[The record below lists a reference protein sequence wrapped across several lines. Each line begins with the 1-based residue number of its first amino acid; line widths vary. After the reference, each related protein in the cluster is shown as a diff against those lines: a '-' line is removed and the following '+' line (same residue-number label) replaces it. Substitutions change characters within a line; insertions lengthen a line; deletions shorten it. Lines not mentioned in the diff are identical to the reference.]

1 MKKSIFLFLLSFLA
15 VSCYEEIVIPV
26 GDDEPVGVMNAQLNT
41 LDKVHVIEL
50 SVSQKNDVQALT
62 GADVRVFVNG
72 TLATV
77 ADEIIPLNPDVT
89 YYDGYS
95 SHRGPRVTEYTFV
108 MDFRPGDVVRIE
120 AQKGEMVL
128 SSTVTVPA
136 AVPISSVDTS
146 TVKMNFMGE
155 TSTYLQMKTVFND
168 DPSVSFYRIYGR
180 GIDDVVILDETGE
193 PVPDLTT
200 NNEFILW
207 LETGFDPIIS
217 EGAGKTGGA
226 DLGALLK
233 SENSYHCFADTPFS
247 GEECTIRP
255 LAHFYPLTDKYYSS
269 FPATG
274 RDIEWEDIL
283 KMSRQVRRRAVIQ
296 LRSLDFAQY
305 HYIKALENLETFGT
319 DMNFL
324 VEPTTLPTNVE
335 GGLGFVGLETV
346 TEYVFYDETRLYPPV
361 DDLYIGGDD
370 YYGGGFYGGYGDYED

>member
-1 MKKSIFLFLLSFLA
+1 MKKSIYLFLLSFLA
-15 VSCYEEIVIPV
+15 VSCYEEVVIPV

-41 LDKVHVIEL
+41 LEKVHVIEL
-50 SVSQKNDVQALT
+50 SVSQKNDVQALP

-77 ADEIIPLNPDVT
+77 ADEIIPLNEDVT

-95 SHRGPRVTEYTFV
+95 SHRGPRVTEYTFEW
-108 MDFRPGDVVRIE
+108 DFRPGDVVRIE
-120 AQKGEMVL
+120 ARKGEMVL

-146 TVKMNFMGE
+146 TVKMTYMGE

-168 DPSVSFYRIYGR
+168 DSSVSFYRVYGR
-180 GIDDVVILDETGE
+180 EVEDLTYLDESGE
-193 PVPDLTT
+193 PAPGLTSV
-200 NNEFILW
+200 NESVLW

-217 EGAGKTGGA
+217 EGAGKTGGT
-226 DLGALLK
+226 DLGGLLK

-255 LAHFYPLTDKYYSS
+255 LTHFYPLSEVFYSSYYSPTES
-269 FPATG
+269 G
-274 RDIEWEDIL
+274 VEWEEL
-283 KMSRQVRRRAVIQ
+283 KSMSQKVHRRAAIQ

-324 VEPTTLPTNVE
+324 VEPTTLPSNVE

-346 TEYVFYDETRLYPPV
+346 TEYVFYDETRVYS
-361 DDLYIGGDD
+361 GDD
-370 YYGGGFYGGYGDYED
+370 IIYYGGGGFYGDYYEE

>member
-15 VSCYEEIVIPV
+15 VSCYEEVIIPV

-41 LDKVHVIEL
+41 LESVHSIEL

-95 SHRGPRVTEYTFV
+95 SHRGPRVTEYSFV

-146 TVKMNFMGE
+146 TVNMTYMGN
-155 TSTYLQMKTVFND
+155 TSTYMQMKTVFND
-168 DPSVSFYRIYGR
+168 DPSVSFYRVYGR
-180 GIDDVVILDETGE
+180 EVDDVTYLDESGE
-193 PVPDLTT
+193 PEPGMTGSF
-200 NNEFILW
+200 ERILW

-255 LAHFYPLTDKYYSS
+255 LAHFYPLGEHYNSYPTTEKQV
-269 FPATG
+269 
-274 RDIEWEDIL
+274 EWEKI
-283 KMSRQVRRRAVIQ
+283 KSMSRQVRRRAVIQ

-324 VEPTTLPTNVE
+324 VEPTTLPSNVE

-346 TEYVFYDETRLYPPV
+346 TEYTFYDETRVYLPE
-361 DDLYIGGDD
+361 DDTYYGGGD
-370 YYGGGFYGGYGDYED
+370 YYGGLFGDYED

>member
-1 MKKSIFLFLLSFLA
+1 MKKSIYLFLLSFLA
-15 VSCYEEIVIPV
+15 VSCYEEVVIPV

-50 SVSQKNDVQALT
+50 SVSQKNDVQALP

-72 TLATV
+72 TPATV
-77 ADEIIPLNPDVT
+77 ADEIIPLNEDIT

-95 SHRGPRVTEYTFV
+95 SHRGPRVTEYTFEW
-108 MDFRPGDVVRIE
+108 DFRPGDVVRIE
-120 AQKGEMVL
+120 ARKGEMVL

-146 TVKMNFMGE
+146 TVKMTYMGE

-168 DPSVSFYRIYGR
+168 DSSVSFYRVYGR
-180 GIDDVVILDETGE
+180 EVEDLTYLDESGE
-193 PVPDLTT
+193 PAPGLTSV
-200 NNEFILW
+200 NESVLW

-217 EGAGKTGGA
+217 EGAGKTGGT
-226 DLGALLK
+226 DLGGLLK

-255 LAHFYPLTDKYYSS
+255 LTHFYPLSEVFYSSYYSPTES
-269 FPATG
+269 G
-274 RDIEWEDIL
+274 VEWEEL
-283 KMSRQVRRRAVIQ
+283 KSMSQKVHRRAAIQ

-324 VEPTTLPTNVE
+324 VEPTTLPSNVE

-346 TEYVFYDETRLYPPV
+346 TEYVFYDETRVYS
-361 DDLYIGGDD
+361 GDD
-370 YYGGGFYGGYGDYED
+370 IIYHGGGGFYGDYYEE

>member
-1 MKKSIFLFLLSFLA
+1 MKKSIYLFLLSFLA
-15 VSCYEEIVIPV
+15 VSCYEEVVIPV

-50 SVSQKNDVQALT
+50 SVSQKNDVQALP

-77 ADEIIPLNPDVT
+77 ANEIIPLNEDVT

-95 SHRGPRVTEYTFV
+95 SHRGPRVTEYTFEW
-108 MDFRPGDVVRIE
+108 DFRPEDVVRIE
-120 AQKGEMVL
+120 ARKGEMVL
-128 SSTVTVPA
+128 SSTVTAPA

-146 TVKMNFMGE
+146 TVKMTYMGE

-168 DPSVSFYRIYGR
+168 DPSVSFYRVYGR
-180 GIDDVVILDETGE
+180 KVEDLTCLDESGE
-193 PVPDLTT
+193 PAPGLTSV
-200 NNEFILW
+200 NESTLW

-217 EGAGKTGGA
+217 EGAGKTGGT
-226 DLGALLK
+226 DLGGLLK
-233 SENSYHCFADTPFS
+233 SENSYHCFADIPFS

-255 LAHFYPLTDKYYSS
+255 LTDFYPLSEHYYSYNYS
-269 FPATG
+269 PTESG
-274 RDIEWEDIL
+274 VEWEEF
-283 KMSRQVRRRAVIQ
+283 KSMSQKVRRRAAIQ

-319 DMNFL
+319 EMNFL
-324 VEPTTLPTNVE
+324 VEPTTLPSNVE

-346 TEYVFYDETRLYPPV
+346 TEYVFYDETRVYS
-361 DDLYIGGDD
+361 GDD
-370 YYGGGFYGGYGDYED
+370 IIYYGGGGFYGGYYEE

>member
-1 MKKSIFLFLLSFLA
+1 MKKSIYLFLLSFLA
-15 VSCYEEIVIPV
+15 VSCYEEVVIPV

-41 LDKVHVIEL
+41 LEKVHVIEL
-50 SVSQKNDVQALT
+50 SVSQKNDVQALP

-72 TLATV
+72 TPATV
-77 ADEIIPLNPDVT
+77 ADEIIPLNEDVT

-95 SHRGPRVTEYTFV
+95 SHRGPRVTEYAFEW
-108 MDFRPGDVVRIE
+108 DFRPGDVVRIE
-120 AQKGEMVL
+120 ARKGEMVL

-146 TVKMNFMGE
+146 TVKMTYMGE

-168 DPSVSFYRIYGR
+168 DSSVSFYRVYGR
-180 GIDDVVILDETGE
+180 EVEDLTYLDESGE
-193 PVPDLTT
+193 PAPGLTSV
-200 NNEFILW
+200 NESVLW

-217 EGAGKTGGA
+217 EGAGKTGGT
-226 DLGALLK
+226 DLGGLLK

-255 LAHFYPLTDKYYSS
+255 LTHFYPLSEVFYSSYYSPTES
-269 FPATG
+269 G
-274 RDIEWEDIL
+274 VEWEEL
-283 KMSRQVRRRAVIQ
+283 KSMSQKVHRRAAIQ

-324 VEPTTLPTNVE
+324 VEPTTLPSNVE

-346 TEYVFYDETRLYPPV
+346 TEYVFYDETRVYS
-361 DDLYIGGDD
+361 GDD
-370 YYGGGFYGGYGDYED
+370 IIYYGGGGFYGDYYEE

>member
-1 MKKSIFLFLLSFLA
+1 MKKSIYLFLLSFLA
-15 VSCYEEIVIPV
+15 VSCYEEVVIPV

-41 LDKVHVIEL
+41 LEKVHVIEL
-50 SVSQKNDVQALT
+50 SVSQKNDVQALP

-77 ADEIIPLNPDVT
+77 ADEIIPLNEDIT

-95 SHRGPRVTEYTFV
+95 SHRGPRVTEYTFEW
-108 MDFRPGDVVRIE
+108 DFRPGDVVRIE
-120 AQKGEMVL
+120 ARKGEMVL
-128 SSTVTVPA
+128 SSTVTAPA

-146 TVKMNFMGE
+146 TVKMTYMGE

-168 DPSVSFYRIYGR
+168 DSSVSFYRVYGR
-180 GIDDVVILDETGE
+180 EVEDLTYLDESGE
-193 PVPDLTT
+193 PAPGLTSV
-200 NNEFILW
+200 NESVLW

-217 EGAGKTGGA
+217 EGAGKTGGT
-226 DLGALLK
+226 DLGGLLK

-255 LAHFYPLTDKYYSS
+255 LTHFYPLSEVFYSSYYSPTES
-269 FPATG
+269 G
-274 RDIEWEDIL
+274 VEWEEF
-283 KMSRQVRRRAVIQ
+283 KSMSQKVRRRAAIQ

-324 VEPTTLPTNVE
+324 VEPTTLPSNVE
-335 GGLGFVGLETV
+335 GGLGFVGMETV
-346 TEYVFYDETRLYPPV
+346 TEYVFYDETRVYS
-361 DDLYIGGDD
+361 GDD
-370 YYGGGFYGGYGDYED
+370 IIYHGGGGFYGDYFEE

>member
-1 MKKSIFLFLLSFLA
+1 MKKSIYLFLLSFLA
-15 VSCYEEIVIPV
+15 VSCYEEVIIPV

-41 LDKVHVIEL
+41 LESVHCIEL

-77 ADEIIPLNPDVT
+77 ADEIIPLNPDIT
-89 YYDGYS
+89 YYDGYK
-95 SHRGPRVTEYTFV
+95 SHSGAWETDYIFEW
-108 MDFRPGDVVRIE
+108 DFRPGDVVRIE

-146 TVKMNFMGE
+146 TVNMTYMGN
-155 TSTYLQMKTVFND
+155 TSTYMQMKTVFND
-168 DPSVSFYRIYGR
+168 DPSVSFYRVYGWEV
-180 GIDDVVILDETGE
+180 DDVTYLDESGE
-193 PVPDLTT
+193 PEPGMTGT
-200 NNEFILW
+200 FERILW

-255 LAHFYPLTDKYYSS
+255 LAHFYPLGDHYNTYPTTEKQV
-269 FPATG
+269 
-274 RDIEWEDIL
+274 EWEKI
-283 KMSRQVRRRAVIQ
+283 KSMSRQVRRRAVIQ

-319 DMNFL
+319 DMSFL
-324 VEPTTLPTNVE
+324 VEPTTLPSNVE

-346 TEYVFYDETRLYPPV
+346 TEYTFYDETRVYLPE
-361 DDLYIGGDD
+361 DDTYYGGGD
-370 YYGGGFYGGYGDYED
+370 YYGGYGYGDYED

>member
-1 MKKSIFLFLLSFLA
+1 MKKSIYLFLLSFLA
-15 VSCYEEIVIPV
+15 VSCYEEVVIPV

-50 SVSQKNDVQALT
+50 SVSQKNDVQALP

-72 TLATV
+72 TLVTV
-77 ADEIIPLNPDVT
+77 ADEIIPLNEDVT

-95 SHRGPRVTEYTFV
+95 SHRGPRVTEYTFEW
-108 MDFRPGDVVRIE
+108 DFRPGDVVRIE
-120 AQKGEMVL
+120 ARKGEMVL

-146 TVKMNFMGE
+146 TVKMTYMGE

-168 DPSVSFYRIYGR
+168 DSSVSFYRVYGR
-180 GIDDVVILDETGE
+180 EVEDLTYLDESGE
-193 PVPDLTT
+193 PAPGLTSV
-200 NNEFILW
+200 NESVLW

-217 EGAGKTGGA
+217 EGAGKTGGT
-226 DLGALLK
+226 DLGGLLK

-255 LAHFYPLTDKYYSS
+255 LTHFYPLSEVFYSSYYSPTES
-269 FPATG
+269 G
-274 RDIEWEDIL
+274 VEWEEL
-283 KMSRQVRRRAVIQ
+283 KSMSQKVHRRAAIQ

-324 VEPTTLPTNVE
+324 VEPTTLPSNVE

-346 TEYVFYDETRLYPPV
+346 TEYVFYDETRVYS
-361 DDLYIGGDD
+361 GDD
-370 YYGGGFYGGYGDYED
+370 IIYYGGGGFYGDYYEE

>member
-1 MKKSIFLFLLSFLA
+1 MKKSIYLFLLSFLA
-15 VSCYEEIVIPV
+15 VSCYEEVVIPV

-50 SVSQKNDVQALT
+50 SVSQKNDVQALP

-77 ADEIIPLNPDVT
+77 ADEIIPLNEDIT

-95 SHRGPRVTEYTFV
+95 SHRGPRVTEYTFEW
-108 MDFRPGDVVRIE
+108 DFRPGDVVRIE
-120 AQKGEMVL
+120 ARKGEMVL
-128 SSTVTVPA
+128 SSTVTAPA

-146 TVKMNFMGE
+146 TVKMTYMGE

-168 DPSVSFYRIYGR
+168 DPSVSFYRVYGR
-180 GIDDVVILDETGE
+180 KVEDLTCLDESGE
-193 PVPDLTT
+193 PAPGLTSV
-200 NNEFILW
+200 NESVLW

-217 EGAGKTGGA
+217 EGAGKTGGT
-226 DLGALLK
+226 DLGGLLK
-233 SENSYHCFADTPFS
+233 SENSYHCFADIPFS

-255 LAHFYPLTDKYYSS
+255 LTDFYPLSEHYYSYNYS
-269 FPATG
+269 PTESG
-274 RDIEWEDIL
+274 VEWEEF
-283 KMSRQVRRRAVIQ
+283 KSMSQKVRRRAAIQ

-319 DMNFL
+319 EMNFL
-324 VEPTTLPTNVE
+324 VEPTTLPSNVE

-346 TEYVFYDETRLYPPV
+346 TEYVFYDETRVYS
-361 DDLYIGGDD
+361 GDD
-370 YYGGGFYGGYGDYED
+370 IIYYGGGGFYGGYYEE

>member
-1 MKKSIFLFLLSFLA
+1 MKKSIYLFLLSFLA
-15 VSCYEEIVIPV
+15 VSCYEEVVIPV

-50 SVSQKNDVQALT
+50 SVSQKNDVQALP

-77 ADEIIPLNPDVT
+77 ADEIIPLNEDIT

-95 SHRGPRVTEYTFV
+95 SHRGPRVTEYAFEW
-108 MDFRPGDVVRIE
+108 DFRPGDVVRIE
-120 AQKGEMVL
+120 ARKGEMVL

-146 TVKMNFMGE
+146 TVKMTYMGE

-168 DPSVSFYRIYGR
+168 DSSVSFYRVYGR
-180 GIDDVVILDETGE
+180 EVEDLTYLDESGE
-193 PVPDLTT
+193 PAPGLTSV
-200 NNEFILW
+200 NESVLW

-217 EGAGKTGGA
+217 EGAGKTGGT
-226 DLGALLK
+226 DLGGLLK

-255 LAHFYPLTDKYYSS
+255 LTHFYPLSEVFYSSYYSPTES
-269 FPATG
+269 G
-274 RDIEWEDIL
+274 VEWEEL
-283 KMSRQVRRRAVIQ
+283 KSMSQKVRRRAAIQ

-324 VEPTTLPTNVE
+324 VEPTTLPSNVE

-346 TEYVFYDETRLYPPV
+346 TEYVFYDETRVYS
-361 DDLYIGGDD
+361 GDD
-370 YYGGGFYGGYGDYED
+370 IIYYGGGGFYGDYYEE

>member
-146 TVKMNFMGE
+146 TVKMTYMGE
-155 TSTYLQMKTVFND
+155 TSSYLQLKTVFND
-168 DPSVSFYRIYGR
+168 DPSVSFYRVCGR
-180 GIDDVVILDETGE
+180 ERDDYTFLAEPGET
-193 PVPDLTT
+193 DLMGVY
-200 NNEFILW
+200 ESILW

-255 LAHFYPLTDKYYSS
+255 LTRFYPLSEDFYSYYYSPS
-269 FPATG
+269 EFG
-274 RDIEWEDIL
+274 VEWEKI
-283 KMSRQVRRRAVIQ
+283 KSMPRKVRRRATIQ
-296 LRSLDFAQY
+296 LRSLDFAHY

-346 TEYVFYDETRLYPPV
+346 TEYVFYDETREYPP
-361 DDLYIGGDD
+361 IGDD
-370 YYGGGFYGGYGDYED
+370 VYYGGGGFYGGYGDYED

>member
-1 MKKSIFLFLLSFLA
+1 MKKSIYLFLLSFLA
-15 VSCYEEIVIPV
+15 VSCYEEVVIPV

-50 SVSQKNDVQALT
+50 SVSQKNDVQALP

-77 ADEIIPLNPDVT
+77 ADEIIPLNEDVT

-95 SHRGPRVTEYTFV
+95 SHRGPRVTEYTFEW
-108 MDFRPGDVVRIE
+108 DFRPGDVVRIE
-120 AQKGEMVL
+120 ARKGEMVL
-128 SSTVTVPA
+128 SSTVTAPA

-146 TVKMNFMGE
+146 TVKMTYMGE

-168 DPSVSFYRIYGR
+168 DPSVSFYRVYGR
-180 GIDDVVILDETGE
+180 KVEDLTCLDESGE
-193 PVPDLTT
+193 PAPGLTSV
-200 NNEFILW
+200 NESVLW

-217 EGAGKTGGA
+217 EGAGKTGGT
-226 DLGALLK
+226 DLGGLLK
-233 SENSYHCFADTPFS
+233 SENSYHCFADIPFS

-255 LAHFYPLTDKYYSS
+255 LTDFYPLSEHYYSYNYS
-269 FPATG
+269 PTESG
-274 RDIEWEDIL
+274 VEWEEF
-283 KMSRQVRRRAVIQ
+283 KSMSQKVRRRAAIQ

-319 DMNFL
+319 EMNFL
-324 VEPTTLPTNVE
+324 VEPTTLPSNVE

-346 TEYVFYDETRLYPPV
+346 TEYVFYDETRVYS
-361 DDLYIGGDD
+361 GDD
-370 YYGGGFYGGYGDYED
+370 IIYYGGGGFYGGYYEE

>member
-1 MKKSIFLFLLSFLA
+1 MKKSIYLFLLSFLA
-15 VSCYEEIVIPV
+15 VSCYEEVVIPV

-50 SVSQKNDVQALT
+50 SVSQKNDVQALP

-77 ADEIIPLNPDVT
+77 ANEIIPLNEDVT

-95 SHRGPRVTEYTFV
+95 SHRGPRVTEYTFEW
-108 MDFRPGDVVRIE
+108 DFRPGDVVRIE
-120 AQKGEMVL
+120 ARKGEMVL
-128 SSTVTVPA
+128 SSTVTAPA

-146 TVKMNFMGE
+146 TVKMTYMGE

-168 DPSVSFYRIYGR
+168 DPSVSFYRVYGR
-180 GIDDVVILDETGE
+180 KVEDLTCLDESGE
-193 PVPDLTT
+193 PAPGLTSV
-200 NNEFILW
+200 NESTLW

-217 EGAGKTGGA
+217 EGAGKTGGT
-226 DLGALLK
+226 DLGGLLK
-233 SENSYHCFADTPFS
+233 SENSYHCFADIPFS

-255 LAHFYPLTDKYYSS
+255 LTDFYPLSEYYYSYNYS
-269 FPATG
+269 PTESG
-274 RDIEWEDIL
+274 VEWEEL
-283 KMSRQVRRRAVIQ
+283 KSMSQKVRRRAAIQ

-319 DMNFL
+319 EMNFL
-324 VEPTTLPTNVE
+324 VEPTTLPSNVE

-346 TEYVFYDETRLYPPV
+346 TEYVFYDETRVYS
-361 DDLYIGGDD
+361 GDD
-370 YYGGGFYGGYGDYED
+370 IIYYGGGGFYGGYYEE